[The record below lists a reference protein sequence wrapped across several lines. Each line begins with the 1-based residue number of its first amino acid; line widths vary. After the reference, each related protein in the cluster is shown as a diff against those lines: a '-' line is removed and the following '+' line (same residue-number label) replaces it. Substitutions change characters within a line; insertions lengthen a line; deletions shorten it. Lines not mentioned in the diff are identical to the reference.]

1 MKYEKKTEFLVR
13 VIAPSLADIAKFHKR
28 LEKIAEVYPTGTRRS
43 EIEHTWRGYFVVVL
57 KEEEAE
63 NE

>member
-1 MKYEKKTEFLVR
+1 MKHEKKTEYLLR
-13 VIAPSLADIAKFHKR
+13 VIAPSLSDIAKFHKR

-57 KEEEAE
+57 REEDEE
-63 NE
+63 S